1 MKHPLRRSQVTAI
14 PICLLFLYSLVGGAS
29 AQSAPGTPANVQ
41 PGTPVYP
48 LDPLT
53 AGEITRV
60 VEILKSSHTTTGKDL
75 FNIINLKEPPKKEVL
90 AYKAGEAF
98 RREAFASFYDYAKP
112 GITEAVV
119 DLNAGKVLSVKDIPN
134 VIGMGLDAD
143 SVADEIVKKDPLWV
157 AALKKRGI
165 SIDSVTH
172 RSIFP
177 GDLGIAPVGHREQL
191 VIARRKGNKV
201 DIEGL
206 LAYTD
211 FTTGKILKIAEEDNR
226 FSGQVDLNYFNKDS
240 IKDDRKGPNPILI
253 IQPAGSSVEIRG
265 QEIVWQNWRLRYGID
280 NREGLI
286 IYNVRY
292 IDNGKERPVL
302 YKGSMPEMVVPY
314 GAPDLLQAA
323 YNFFDAG
330 EYRLGQGIARSL
342 SPGADAPENAAYMP
356 AILHRESGAPFQ
368 LDRAVAIFE
377 EYGGTLWRHG
387 TVSRRATN
395 LAIKYYTT
403 IENYDYGFT
412 WRFKQDGT
420 IDIDIELTGIVE
432 IQGVHRTNA
441 MSAPDPNDLSYNGLP
456 FGTLVH
462 PHVEA
467 INHQHFF
474 AFRLDMDIDG
484 DQNNGVMEM
493 NAKLVPPGK
502 MNPYSNG
509 FVMENRHFMMEKE
522 AQRSVNYET
531 ARCWHIVNNTKHNAL
546 GQHVGYMLMPG
557 GQAKPFMPEGSM
569 VRKKAGFLDHQLWVT
584 QYQEGEEYPAGL
596 YPASNKVYDGLPQ
609 WTAKNRMIGNND
621 LVVWYVA
628 GITHIV
634 RPEEWPVMPC
644 HHMGFSLMPFGFFSG
659 NPTMGL
665 ANPDFIRQQFPDIQ
679 TKQTTGDPAIEH
691 F

>member
-1 MKHPLRRSQVTAI
+1 MDFTKNLVKMTRHYNVSQLSI
-14 PICLLFLYSLVGGAS
+14 KRISIYLLFMCLLCSAK
-29 AQSAPGTPANVQ
+29 AQSDNPT
-41 PGTPVYP
+41 YP

-53 AGEITRV
+53 ANEIGKV
-60 VEILKSSHTTTGKDL
+60 VQILRDNHATTGSDI

-90 AYKAGEAF
+90 AYKPGEHF
-98 RREAFASFYDYAKP
+98 RREAFASFYDYAKN
-112 GITEAVV
+112 GVTEAVV
-119 DLNAGKVLSVKDIPN
+119 DLNTEKIISLIHVPN
-134 VIGMGLDAD
+134 VIGMGLEAD
-143 SVADEIVKKDPLWV
+143 SAIAENIVRKDPRWV
-157 AALKKRGI
+157 AALQKRGI

-177 GDLGIAPVGHREQL
+177 GDLGIAPIGHREQL

-206 LAYTD
+206 LAYAD
-211 FTTGKILKIAEEDNR
+211 FTTGKVLKIVDEPTR
-226 FSGQVDLNYFNKDS
+226 FSGKVDLNYFDEDS
-240 IKDDRKGPNPILI
+240 VKNDQPGPKPIMI
-253 IQPAGSSVEIRG
+253 TQPKGSSIEIRG

-292 IDNGKERPVL
+292 VDQGKERPVM

-314 GAPDLLQAA
+314 GAPDLLQAS

-330 EYRLGQGIARSL
+330 EYRLGQGIARPM
-342 SPGADAPENAAYMP
+342 SPGEDAPENAFYMP
-356 AILHRESGAPFQ
+356 ATLHRESGAPYQ

-387 TVSRRATN
+387 TVSKRATN

-420 IDIDIELTGIVE
+420 IDVDIELTGIVE
-432 IQGVHRTNA
+432 VQGVHRTNQ
-441 MSAPDPNDLSYNGLP
+441 MDRSDSNDLSYKGMSY
-456 FGTLVH
+456 GTLVH

-474 AFRLDMDIDG
+474 VFRLDMDIDG
-484 DQNNGVMEM
+484 DQHNSVMEM
-493 NAKLVPPGK
+493 NAKLVPGK
-502 MNPYSNG
+502 VLNPYSNG
-509 FVMENRHFMMEKE
+509 FVMEHTHFMTEKE
-522 AQRSVNYET
+522 ARRSVNYEN
-531 ARCWHIVNNTKHNAL
+531 ARCWHIVNNDQHNAL

-557 GQAKPFMPEGSM
+557 SQAKPMMPEGTV
-569 VRKKAGFLDHQLWVT
+569 VRKKAGFLDHQVWVT
-584 QYQEGEEYPAGL
+584 QYQEGEEYPAGK
-596 YPASNKVYDGLPQ
+596 YPASNKVYDGLRE
-609 WTAKNRMIGNND
+609 WTAKDRPIGDND
-621 LVVWYVA
+621 VVIWYVA

-644 HHMGFSLMPFGFFSG
+644 HHMGFSLMPFGFFSE

-665 ANPDFIRQQFPDIQ
+665 SNPDFLKDQFPDSV
-679 TKQTTGDPAIEH
+679 KKAN
-691 F
+691 